1 MRTVAE
7 VFIEERKKR
16 GLSLEEVQRQTKIR
30 KSILELLEK
39 GDYDSLPPPTFI
51 KGLIRNYG
59 EFLGLDVNELLAL
72 FRREYDERKNP
83 KSPKTE
89 YKHSR
94 FVLTPAH
101 IIIAFVLLLAVVF

>member
-39 GDYDSLPPPTFI
+39 GDYDELPAPTFI

-59 EFLGLDVNELLAL
+59 EYLGLDVN
-72 FRREYDERKNP
+72 
-83 KSPKTE
+83 
-89 YKHSR
+89 
-94 FVLTPAH
+94 
-101 IIIAFVLLLAVVF
+101 